1 MSRRRRPR
9 IRSLAGFAALLLIAA
24 LARQLGLVPEAIG
37 GDPRSDRPKTSSA
50 QGDESD
56 VRSESG
62 AERVARAFAER
73 ESEVLVTLDATV
85 DKVLSDDRDG
95 SRHQRF
101 LIRLPV
107 GPRLLVA
114 HNIDLAER
122 VPIEPGTR
130 LRLRGQ
136 YEWNERGGVL
146 HWTHHDPDG
155 RHPGGWIEVDG
166 RRIE

>member
-1 MSRRRRPR
+1 MSPRRPPR
-9 IRSLAGFAALLLIAA
+9 IRSHARVAAFLLLLLLG
-24 LARQLGLVPEAIG
+24 LARQFELLPEALG
-37 GDPRSDRPKTSSA
+37 G
-50 QGDESD
+50 GESD
-56 VRSESG
+56 ARSETG
-62 AERVARAFAER
+62 AERVARAYDDH
-73 ESEVLVTLDATV
+73 ESGVRVTLDATV
-85 DKVLSDDRDG
+85 DKLLPDDRDG

-101 LIRLPV
+101 LVRLPV

-114 HNIDLAER
+114 HNLDLAER
-122 VPIEPGTR
+122 APVEPGMP

-146 HWTHHDPDG
+146 HWTHRDPDG